1 MASKPCDDPMDLGP
15 FLQNYVLRN
24 PFHEFMLGSGQLS
37 EELPKPKESRSIRK
51 VLLASS
57 IDGSQSG
64 VDAASGSS
72 APGRLKRNTKQD
84 DDGSGDGSSPGHARP
99 RRLFVTSVESSCLD
113 LAGSGLT
120 EVVERAIKQE
130 VDVVDGGCASVDGLA
145 FMNSTTGMQ
154 DILSDYPEVHQW

>member
-1 MASKPCDDPMDLGP
+1 MASKSCDDPMDLGP

-37 EELPKPKESRSIRK
+37 EDLPKPKESRAMRK

-57 IDGSQSG
+57 IDGGQFG
-64 VDAASGSS
+64 TDLASGPS
-72 APGRLKRNTKQD
+72 ASGRLKRCTRQD
-84 DDGSGDGSSPGHARP
+84 DDGSGDGSSSGQARP
-99 RRLFVTSVESSCLD
+99 QRQFVTSVDSSSLD

-130 VDVVDGGCASVDGLA
+130 VDVVDGCASVDGLA
-145 FMNSTTGMQ
+145 FMNNTTGMQ